1 MPPLPNR
8 RYRAR
13 APRSI
18 VFFNRTLF
26 DGEDPMALLT
36 LIRRALAAADRMM
49 AALRRYQDISRL
61 AATRPDPDA
70 LRRRMGLD
78 A

>member
-1 MPPLPNR
+1 
-8 RYRAR
+8 
-13 APRSI
+13 
-18 VFFNRTLF
+18 
-26 DGEDPMALLT
+26 MALLT

-49 AALRRYQDISRL
+49 AALRRYQDISLL

>member
-8 RYRAR
+8 RYRAGR
-13 APRSI
+13 AGRI
-18 VFFNRTLF
+18 VFFNRTQF
-26 DGEDPMALLT
+26 DGEHPMALLT

>member
-1 MPPLPNR
+1 
-8 RYRAR
+8 
-13 APRSI
+13 
-18 VFFNRTLF
+18 LF
-26 DGEDPMALLT
+26 DGENPMALLT

>member
-8 RYRAR
+8 RYRR
-13 APRSI
+13 RGPGRI

-26 DGEDPMALLT
+26 VGENQMALLT